1 MTTNIQKPRLRS
13 DLVTR
18 DVADDFLVYD
28 PDNGETYLLNPT
40 AAAIVELCDGTTDAA
55 AIADEIATITHAD
68 RAPVLVDVERT
79 LQDLTKKRLVVW
91 PE

>member
-1 MTTNIQKPRLRS
+1 MTTDTSKPRLRS

-40 AAAIVELCDGTTDAA
+40 AAAIVELCDGTSNAA
-55 AIADEIATITHAD
+55 AIAEEIASITHAE
-68 RAPVLVDVERT
+68 REPVLIDVERT
-79 LQDLTKKRLVVW
+79 LRDLTEKRLVVW
-91 PE
+91 QK